1 MTQESS
7 GATNHDCRLNS
18 FLNDNLPIITII
30 GVFGALSFFSINS
43 TDQDLVTISVLL
55 SIIVIFLFIWLLVD
69 GIIRIFYEIKDNFR
83 SENLFEYIAKCKHAF
98 GLVAF
103 LAALSL
109 LIWALIT
116 YLNLHTEIYFRILL
130 LMLIIFIDVAI
141 SVITIPYIVFKE
153 NQLSRLGIMWLLST
167 VIIMIGSWII
177 GIIPPSRA
185 TPFTPN
191 DLISVKGFVVMLLIV
206 PMLFWLV
213 TFFKGIFLA
222 SAEKK

>member
-83 SENLFEYIAKCKHAF
+83 SDNFFEYIAKCKHAL

-153 NQLSRLGIMWLLST
+153 NHFSRLGIMWLLST
-167 VIIMIGSWII
+167 VIIMIGSLSI

-185 TPFTPN
+185 TPLTPN
-191 DLISVKGFVVMLLIV
+191 DLISVKGFVVILLIV

-213 TFFKGIFLA
+213 TFFKGLFLA